1 MMLLLAASGGS
12 ENRITGTR
20 LSPCPNS
27 PNCISSFS
35 PQAGMQ
41 PLQIKGS
48 IIHAKNKLLSIIES
62 MPAAKIAE
70 HEGNY
75 LRVEF
80 TSAVFSFIDDVEFE
94 FNEREKLIHF
104 RSASRSGYYDF
115 GVNKRRMERITKEF
129 NASETR

>member
-1 MMLLLAASGGS
+1 
-12 ENRITGTR
+12 
-20 LSPCPNS
+20 
-27 PNCISSFS
+27 
-35 PQAGMQ
+35 MQ